1 MFSFVLFEFY
11 PGRKNGRNQIYN
23 YIFSIKKEN
32 FPEPVLP
39 GRGLNFTA
47 IK

>member
-23 YIFSIKKEN
+23 YILSIKKEN
-32 FPEPVLP
+32 FPEPALP
-39 GRGLNFTA
+39 GTAFNFTA